1 MSYAVHAHRA
11 PDPFAAANNLLTS
24 LRATHP
30 TRFSRV
36 GVRVL
41 NGTVALTGSVPSFY
55 AKSLAFEG
63 ARSVF
68 REASILDALEV
79 TDRRG
84 FAIRP

>member
-1 MSYAVHAHRA
+1 MSHALHAHRA
-11 PDPFAAANNLLTS
+11 PDPFAAADNLITS

-41 NGTVALTGSVPSFY
+41 NGTVALTGSVSSFY

-68 REASILDALEV
+68 QEASIVEALEV

-84 FAIRP
+84 FALRP